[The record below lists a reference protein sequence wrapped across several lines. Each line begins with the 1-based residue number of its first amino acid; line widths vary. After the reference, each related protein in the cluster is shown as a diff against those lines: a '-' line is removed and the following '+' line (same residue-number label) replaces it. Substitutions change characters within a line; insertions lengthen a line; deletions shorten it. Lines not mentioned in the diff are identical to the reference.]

1 MKKNYQYIQPC
12 IKVFAVHPSRIMAA
26 SAIPVTENGDADAK
40 RATFFFDD
48 SDDDDAD
55 YSW

>member
-40 RATFFFDD
+40 SCNDFFDD
-48 SDDDDAD
+48 EEEET
-55 YSW
+55 Y